1 MHTERSIQIDDAVQ
15 AVDSKLLNTGMYR
28 VVLLSNSHTHLVE
41 ICKRPRKLY
50 KIERGD
56 FFSDIRK
63 ERIKK
68 IVYETPYH
76 LLLPEEE
83 IPVTSLEEMNRRC
96 KIIAP
101 AISAIND
108 VILRLSSGQE
118 LIKECIKKSK
128 ELSPSG
134 EAVNKTT
141 VYLYIYR
148 FLMYGRVERALLPDR
163 FLQGARGKIRTV
175 SNETKIRGR
184 PRKNEENII
193 TINIDIS
200 EREII
205 KKAYKN
211 YYKKLHKPSGEC
223 CNDLVSL
230 LNAIWYDN
238 YIESIDPHGKI
249 KYKKQRISETQ
260 LRDWLP
266 KLIDNFDILE
276 RKVGS
281 KNLAKDYKESYG
293 TMNDIAD
300 GPAHVYA
307 IDANTADTYL
317 GSEYEYL
324 KENTTG
330 KPFQYNVVDVFSGM
344 LAWSSIDFRDP
355 CLARFMEAL
364 LGAIMKKSIMGEI
377 WGIKIDDKDWPCDII
392 AYENLGDRGSEFI
405 TPKKNIIHGRL
416 NVIASSACPAYRPEQ
431 KALVESTN
439 KIFNQTL
446 FHKLPGAVIK
456 AIARG
461 DKHPAELACIIMPEI
476 YKLVTEVA
484 YDINRR
490 LLDRKYLTP
499 QMLRDG
505 VRPQPIE
512 IWNWGLENCNSY
524 GIPSSNFDN
533 KLMLLSLSEQV
544 TVRANE
550 KGIYTLEDKGQ
561 DKIFYQPAN
570 KDIQKFVRLYHNNFN
585 SSLIADYYT
594 GHRISGSV
602 NFLYLISK
610 KDSQIIK
617 CRIHSRSRRLLNM
630 HIQQV
635 TSQLEYER
643 HEDREIK
650 KENAENKAKTTRLRR
665 GIAKNA
671 LNRLKKGKPVAKA
684 RRKNINEDRNLEQTM
699 LDLKKKAAYEK
710 QLTEKNIINTPEQIT
725 QDPPQKK
732 DSKDD
737 DDLFDDFIKGI

>member
-1 MHTERSIQIDDAVQ
+1 
-15 AVDSKLLNTGMYR
+15 MYR
-28 VVLLSNSHTHLVE
+28 VVLLGDAHTYLVE

-50 KIERGD
+50 KVERGD
-56 FFSDIRK
+56 LFSDIQK

-76 LLLPEEE
+76 LLLPEED
-83 IPVTSLEEMNRRC
+83 IPESSLKEMNRRYE
-96 KIIAP
+96 IINP
-101 AISAIND
+101 AIGAIND
-108 VILRLSSGQE
+108 VILRNSSGQE
-118 LIKECIKKSK
+118 LIKECINRSK
-128 ELSPSG
+128 GISPSG
-134 EAVNKTT
+134 EKVNKTT

-175 SNETKIRGR
+175 TKDTKIRGR
-184 PRKNEENII
+184 PRKYKEDIV
-193 TINIDIS
+193 TINIDTDAQ
-200 EREII
+200 EII

-211 YYKKLHKPSGEC
+211 YYKKLHRPSGEC
-223 CNDLVSL
+223 CNDYVSL

-238 YIESIDPHGKI
+238 YIESIDSHGKI

-266 KLIDNFDILE
+266 KLIDNFDKLE

-307 IDANTADTYL
+307 IDANTVDTYL
-317 GSEYEYL
+317 GSDYEYL

-344 LAWSSIDFRDP
+344 LTWSSIDFRDP

-364 LGAIMKKSIMGEI
+364 LGAFMKKSIMGEI
-377 WGIKIDDKDWPCDII
+377 WGIEINDEDWPCELIS
-392 AYENLGDRGSEFI
+392 YENLGDRGSEFI

-416 NVIASSACPAYRPEQ
+416 NVIASSACPAYRPDQ
-431 KALVESTN
+431 KPLVESTN
-439 KIFNQTL
+439 KIFNETL
-446 FHKLPGAVIK
+446 FHRLPGAVIK

-461 DKHPAELACIIMPEI
+461 DKHPAEMACIVMPEI
-476 YKLVTEVA
+476 YKLSAEVA

-505 VRPQPIE
+505 VRPQPVE
-512 IWNWGLENCNSY
+512 IWKWGLENCNSY
-524 GIPSSNFDN
+524 GIPSGNFDT
-533 KLMLLSLSEQV
+533 KLMLITLSEQV
-544 TVRANE
+544 TIRANE
-550 KGIYTLEDKGQ
+550 KGVYTLEDKGQ

-594 GHRISGSV
+594 GHRIAGSV

-610 KDSQIIK
+610 KDNQITK
-617 CRIHSRSRRLLNM
+617 CRIHSRSRRLVNM
-630 HIQQV
+630 HIHQV
-635 TSQLEYER
+635 TSQLEYDR
-643 HEDREIK
+643 CEDRVIK
-650 KENAENKAKTTRLRR
+650 KEDAENKAKTTKVRR
-665 GIAKNA
+665 GIVKDAFKKT
-671 LNRLKKGKPVAKA
+671 KKGKSVARA
-684 RRKNINEDRNLEQTM
+684 RRKNIKEDKDLEQAM
-699 LDLKKKAAYEK
+699 LDLKKKTAYEK
-710 QLTEKNIINTPEQIT
+710 ILDEKVNSDKTEQIK
-725 QDPPQKK
+725 PKESKK
-732 DSKDD
+732 KRSENKDE
-737 DDLFDDFIKGI
+737 LFDDFIKGI